1 MCDSWGKENISKKW
15 LHHFNK
21 IAQTKTRKAT
31 EPKKIILSVKMKLL
45 KFSLP
50 LNSAKNL
57 LPALPKK
64 LEINIVIIKQKF
76 NVMLNF
82 PRVAAPNVLPTR
94 KLKVEGISPIKINAK
109 PVYIELFT
117 RRFLKKE
124 WKELKLF
131 FIKVYSKG
139 NCKNQSRKK
148 G

>member
-1 MCDSWGKENISKKW
+1 
-15 LHHFNK
+15 
-21 IAQTKTRKAT
+21 
-31 EPKKIILSVKMKLL
+31 MKLL

-76 NVMLNF
+76 NVMLIF

-94 KLKVEGISPIKINAK
+94 KLKVKGISPIKINAK
-109 PVYIELFT
+109 PVYIEFFT
-117 RRFLKKE
+117 RRIFKKE
-124 WKELKLF
+124 WKKLKLS
-131 FIKVYSKG
+131 FIKVYSNG
-139 NCKNQSRKK
+139 NCKNQSSKK

>member
-1 MCDSWGKENISKKW
+1 MKN
-15 LHHFNK
+15 
-21 IAQTKTRKAT
+21 TKTKEAV

-76 NVMLNF
+76 NVMFIF
-82 PRVAAPNVLPTR
+82 PSVLAPNVLPTR
-94 KLKVEGISPIKINAK
+94 KLKVNGISPMKIRAR
-109 PVYIELFT
+109 PGYIEFFT

-124 WKELKLF
+124 WKKLKF
-131 FIKVYSKG
+131 SFIKVYSNG
-139 NCKNQSRKK
+139 NCKYQPSKK

>member
-1 MCDSWGKENISKKW
+1 MYDSWGKENLSKKL
-15 LHHFNK
+15 LHHFSK
-21 IAQTKTRKAT
+21 IELTKTRERT

-109 PVYIELFT
+109 PVYIEFFT
-117 RRFLKKE
+117 RRFFKKE
-124 WKELKLF
+124 WKKLKF
-131 FIKVYSKG
+131 SFIKVYSNG
-139 NCKNQSRKK
+139 NSKN
-148 G
+148 

>member
-1 MCDSWGKENISKKW
+1 MYDSWGKENISKKW

-21 IAQTKTRKAT
+21 IEQTKTREAT

-76 NVMLNF
+76 NVMLIF
-82 PRVAAPNVLPTR
+82 PRMAAPNVLPTR
-94 KLKVEGISPIKINAK
+94 KLKVKGISPIKINAK
-109 PVYIELFT
+109 PVYIEFFT
-117 RRFLKKE
+117 RRIFKKE
-124 WKELKLF
+124 WKKLKLS

-139 NCKNQSRKK
+139 NSKN
-148 G
+148 

>member
-1 MCDSWGKENISKKW
+1 MKN
-15 LHHFNK
+15 
-21 IAQTKTRKAT
+21 TKTKEAV

-76 NVMLNF
+76 NVTLIF
-82 PRVAAPNVLPTR
+82 PSVLAPNVLPTR
-94 KLKVEGISPIKINAK
+94 KLKVNGISPININAR
-109 PVYIELFT
+109 PVYIEFFT
-117 RRFLKKE
+117 RRFFKKDWKKLK
-124 WKELKLF
+124 F
-131 FIKVYSKG
+131 SFIKVYSNG
-139 NCKNQSRKK
+139 NCKYQPSKK